1 MLLCGEPKTI
11 TMKKIY
17 SILLASALTLSSC
30 ADFLDVDSQGK
41 LTEDVFFGEE
51 EGALMSINAIYT
63 QLRAWD
69 IIGFSW
75 FAITE
80 LPGDNSDTGSELA
93 DGSVARLNQF
103 NDFTY
108 DASTSEINGWW
119 EGNYKAIAS
128 CNVALDNLGAVK
140 NEELRVKC
148 VAQARFFRGFFYF
161 NLVRAFGG
169 VPLVTKVLQ
178 PGEYNQPRATEEAV
192 YQQIIEDL
200 TYAAEHLPTRQEWG
214 AKESGRA
221 TKGTAEG
228 LLAKVY
234 LFRQDYA
241 NVKKYTGQV
250 IARGEYSLHRDYR
263 DLFNPNSY
271 YSDEVMLADQ
281 YLWGESTERNLESE
295 YVKWQGIRG
304 EMGWGM
310 FSPSEALDQ
319 AYEAGDPRRTATIFY
334 DGETLEGKGEIYF
347 KKEVPPRANKK
358 TIWPTGYWNENS
370 FAKQNCHLIFLRY
383 ADVLLMYAEAC
394 NELGEGREALDK
406 LEMVRARARRTVHP
420 ADMTVGLPEI
430 TETGKEKL
438 REIIWNERRI
448 ELALEGHRFFD
459 LIRADKV
466 VPGYAEKMMKAHG
479 KTNFSIA
486 KHATF
491 FIPQKQVDIS
501 QGVLKN

>member
-80 LPGDNSDTGSELA
+80 LPGDNSDT
-93 DGSVARLNQF
+93 GSVARLNQF

-334 DGETLEGKGEIYF
+334 DGETLEGKGEIHF

-394 NELGEGREALDK
+394 NELGESREALDK

>member
-148 VAQARFFRGFFYF
+148 VAHGPFFPGILLLQSRTRLRRG
-161 NLVRAFGG
+161 A
-169 VPLVTKVLQ
+169 
-178 PGEYNQPRATEEAV
+178 
-192 YQQIIEDL
+192 
-200 TYAAEHLPTRQEWG
+200 
-214 AKESGRA
+214 SG
-221 TKGTAEG
+221 
-228 LLAKVY
+228 
-234 LFRQDYA
+234 
-241 NVKKYTGQV
+241 
-250 IARGEYSLHRDYR
+250 
-263 DLFNPNSY
+263 
-271 YSDEVMLADQ
+271 DQ
-281 YLWGESTERNLESE
+281 S
-295 YVKWQGIRG
+295 V
-304 EMGWGM
+304 
-310 FSPSEALDQ
+310 A
-319 AYEAGDPRRTATIFY
+319 
-334 DGETLEGKGEIYF
+334 
-347 KKEVPPRANKK
+347 
-358 TIWPTGYWNENS
+358 
-370 FAKQNCHLIFLRY
+370 
-383 ADVLLMYAEAC
+383 
-394 NELGEGREALDK
+394 
-406 LEMVRARARRTVHP
+406 ARRIQSAP
-420 ADMTVGLPEI
+420 C
-430 TETGKEKL
+430 
-438 REIIWNERRI
+438 NRRGC
-448 ELALEGHRFFD
+448 LSTDH
-459 LIRADKV
+459 
-466 VPGYAEKMMKAHG
+466 
-479 KTNFSIA
+479 
-486 KHATF
+486 
-491 FIPQKQVDIS
+491 
-501 QGVLKN
+501 

>member
-1 MLLCGEPKTI
+1 M
-11 TMKKIY
+11 
-17 SILLASALTLSSC
+17 
-30 ADFLDVDSQGK
+30 
-41 LTEDVFFGEE
+41 
-51 EGALMSINAIYT
+51 
-63 QLRAWD
+63 
-69 IIGFSW
+69 
-75 FAITE
+75 
-80 LPGDNSDTGSELA
+80 
-93 DGSVARLNQF
+93 
-103 NDFTY
+103 
-108 DASTSEINGWW
+108 
-119 EGNYKAIAS
+119 
-128 CNVALDNLGAVK
+128 
-140 NEELRVKC
+140 
-148 VAQARFFRGFFYF
+148 
-161 NLVRAFGG
+161 
-169 VPLVTKVLQ
+169 TKVLQ

-334 DGETLEGKGEIYF
+334 DGETLEGKGEIHF

-394 NELGEGREALDK
+394 NELGESREALDK

>member
-148 VAQARFFRGFFYF
+148 IAQARFFRGFFYF

-334 DGETLEGKGEIYF
+334 DGETLEGKGEIHF

-394 NELGEGREALDK
+394 NELGESREALDK
-406 LEMVRARARRTVHP
+406 LEWCAPVP
-420 ADMTVGLPEI
+420 AERCI
-430 TETGKEKL
+430 
-438 REIIWNERRI
+438 RRI
-448 ELALEGHRFFD
+448 
-459 LIRADKV
+459 
-466 VPGYAEKMMKAHG
+466 
-479 KTNFSIA
+479 
-486 KHATF
+486 
-491 FIPQKQVDIS
+491 
-501 QGVLKN
+501 